1 MKCPEEQARMLQ
13 NFKLVPTNVF
23 AFIDSC
29 SDCKASAGSKLPQSR
44 IIGKF
49 TVFPGYPGAQG

>member
-1 MKCPEEQARMLQ
+1 MLQ